1 MQAVILAGGLGTR
14 LGSLTAQTP
23 KPLVPVAGVPYL
35 EHQLRLLACQS
46 IRDVLLLT
54 GYLGQT
60 IEDRFGDG
68 GPLGLSIRYSREP
81 SPLGTGG
88 ALRLAA
94 PLIVDPFLLI
104 YGDSYLPIDYREVLA
119 ALDHAALD
127 PSMGSEGPANRFR
140 PGGHSV
146 AAQHPSPVTGVVVVY
161 DDREG
166 RTSVRN
172 NIAIGEDEFVIRYDK
187 DSLNDP
193 SLKFVEAGVLAFR
206 RSIIDLIPEGVVS
219 LEKDLFPQLIATR
232 QLRGY
237 PTGQRF
243 YDIGTPERLR
253 VFEQY
258 LTHDHHADAF
268 SN

>member
-14 LGSLTAQTP
+14 LGSLTARIP

-35 EHQLRLLACQS
+35 EHQLRLLARQS
-46 IRDVLLLT
+46 IRDVVLLT
-54 GYLGQT
+54 GYLGQA
-60 IEDRFGDG
+60 IEDCFGDG
-68 GPLGLSIRYSREP
+68 GSLGLSIRYSREP

-94 PLIVDPFLLI
+94 PLIADPFLLI
-104 YGDSYLPIDYREVLA
+104 YGDSYLPIDYREVVA
-119 ALDHAALD
+119 GLD
-127 PSMGSEGPANRFR
+127 PF
-140 PGGHSV
+140 
-146 AAQHPSPVTGVVVVY
+146 PVTGVVVVF

-172 NIAIGEDEFVIRYDK
+172 NIAIGDDGFVIRYDK
-187 DSLNDP
+187 DSLNDQ

-206 RSIIDLIPEGVVS
+206 RSVIDLIPEGVVS
-219 LEKDLFPQLIATR
+219 LEKELFPQLIATR
-232 QLRGY
+232 QLRAY

-253 VFEQY
+253 AIEEY
-258 LTHDHHADAF
+258 LSVHDHHADAF